1 LSARQYISDLIDVL
15 QTNNS
20 RRDRSSFQPDPAIA
34 LNIKDTETEK
44 LAAEV
49 AEMTGDTKT
58 GAVREAL
65 REKKRR
71 LEMRSESKEQRR
83 QSLRE
88 YLETEIWP
96 QIPDELLD
104 REPMSKEEVEDILGF
119 GPEGY

>member
-1 LSARQYISDLIDVL
+1 M
-15 QTNNS
+15 T
-20 RRDRSSFQPDPAIA
+20 
-34 LNIKDTETEK
+34 LNINDTETEK

-71 LEMRSESKEQRR
+71 LGLRAGTKEQRR

-96 QIPDELLD
+96 HIPEEELGKPPLTKA
-104 REPMSKEEVEDILGF
+104 EIAEALGY
-119 GPEGY
+119 GPEED

>member
-1 LSARQYISDLIDVL
+1 M
-15 QTNNS
+15 T
-20 RRDRSSFQPDPAIA
+20 

-58 GAVREAL
+58 GALRQAL
-65 REKKRR
+65 REKKKR
-71 LEMRSESKEQRR
+71 LEMRSGTKEERR
-83 QSLRE
+83 QRLRE
-88 YLETEIWP
+88 FLEREIWP

-104 REPMSKEEVEDILGF
+104 KESMSKEEVEDILGF

>member
-1 LSARQYISDLIDVL
+1 MDLHIE
-15 QTNNS
+15 
-20 RRDRSSFQPDPAIA
+20 
-34 LNIKDTETEK
+34 DTETEK

-71 LEMRSESKEQRR
+71 VEMRSGSKERRR

-96 QIPDELLD
+96 HIPEEELGKPPMTKAEREELL
-104 REPMSKEEVEDILGF
+104 GY
-119 GPEGY
+119 GPEGV

>member
-1 LSARQYISDLIDVL
+1 M
-15 QTNNS
+15 
-20 RRDRSSFQPDPAIA
+20 A

-71 LEMRSESKEQRR
+71 LEMRSGRKGQQR

-96 QIPDELLD
+96 HIPDELLD